1 MRGHGIQ
8 VISQTREGSCLLGAR
23 DLLAKGEERVAVVD
37 N

>member
-8 VISQTREGSCLLGAR
+8 VISQPREGRRLLGAG
-23 DLLAKGEERVAVVD
+23 DLLAKGEERVAVVG